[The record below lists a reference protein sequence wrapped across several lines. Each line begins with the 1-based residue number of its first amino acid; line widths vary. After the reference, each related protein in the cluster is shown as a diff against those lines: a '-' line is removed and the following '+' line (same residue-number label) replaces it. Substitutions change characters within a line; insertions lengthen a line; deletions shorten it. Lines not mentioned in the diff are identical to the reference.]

1 MARSRLLTVEGA
13 RGVASYDRQGFVTV
27 TVTSGGN
34 STSNAW
40 RGAGRYYRAARMAQ
54 ECKRDA
60 ARYAE
65 EGRYFERLRAAEMTL
80 DD

>member
-27 TVTSGGN
+27 TVTSGG
-34 STSNAW
+34 SRTSNAW
-40 RGAGRYYRAARMAQ
+40 RGAGRYRKAARFAQ
-54 ECKRDA
+54 RLKDDA
-60 ARYAE
+60 AKECEADRFFA
-65 EGRYFERLRAAEMTL
+65 RIRAAEMAL

>member
-27 TVTSGGN
+27 TVTCGG
-34 STSNAW
+34 SRTSNAW
-40 RGAGRYYRAARMAQ
+40 RGAGRYRRAALMAR

-65 EGRYFERLRAAEMTL
+65 EGRYFARLRAREMAL